1 MEGNYLQQALPF
13 LKRIEPGRRRQFE
26 AYFRTAPIWL
36 IESFQVAE
44 LEKGT
49 VLLREGEP
57 VNTIYLIG
65 SGIIKATD
73 YRVYGIQFDFMRFS
87 KVYAFGGM
95 EVLMGLEAYQTTLQT
110 TTRCTVLKIPRDKF
124 QEWLTSDITA
134 LWQEAHLVAEYMLEE
149 ARTSRAFLFLQG
161 SNRLAMLLTEWYDQ
175 YAEGGVLR
183 IRSDRQ
189 ELSDSTGLCLKTI
202 TRSVKKFSE
211 DGLISREKGSITIN
225 SEQYK
230 QLKGIIAEILEND

>member
-13 LKRIEPGRRRQFE
+13 LKHISPERRRQFE

-36 IESFQVAE
+36 VESFQVVDVE
-44 LEKGT
+44 TET
-49 VLLREGEP
+49 ILLREGEP
-57 VNTIYLIG
+57 VDTIYLIG

-73 YRVYGIQFDFMRFS
+73 YRVYGIPFDFMRFS

-95 EVLMGLEAYQTTLQT
+95 EVLMELDYYQTTLQT
-110 TTRCTVLKIPRDKF
+110 VTRCTVLKIPREKF
-124 QEWLTSDITA
+124 QQWLTSDITA

-161 SNRLAMLLTEWYDQ
+161 SNRLAMLFTEWYDQ
-175 YAEGGVLR
+175 YAEKGVLR
-183 IRSDRQ
+183 IRGDRQ

-202 TRSVKKFSE
+202 TRSVKKFHE
-211 DGLISREKGSITIN
+211 EGLITKEKGGLTIN
-225 SEQYK
+225 EKQYEK
-230 QLKGIIAEILEND
+230 LKKIISEILEND